1 MICRS
6 GTEEEYSEL
15 SQLLEDISSDSRDV
29 AVLQMKEKELKKK
42 EQSDKRKGE
51 EVRKAEMELLGS
63 KCLCCFISSLLN
75 GHYHLVQIGKC
86 IIYIERKH
94 QQDVKCLTRAGLL
107 ISSILCGIRR

>member
-1 MICRS
+1 M
-6 GTEEEYSEL
+6 EEEYSEL

-29 AVLQMKEKELKKK
+29 AVLQMKEKEVKKK

-51 EVRKAEMELLGS
+51 EVRKAAMELLSS

-75 GHYHLVQIGKC
+75 GHYHLVQIGTF
-86 IIYIERKH
+86 IIYNYCFYIERKH
-94 QQDVKCLTRAGLL
+94 QRDVMCLTRAGLL